1 LFLDKAI
8 EMSVQTNSR
17 KEFLKK
23 LILGIGGVITPETV
37 KSSSLE
43 QEVLKLTD
51 EQLDFLQEYE
61 AWLKNFH
68 EYVTKRN
75 SAPFDIEN
83 NKKLMELSAEA
94 EKRKP
99 ALEKF
104 MLDPLFA
111 SYFNYITKE
120 TTGLI

>member
-1 LFLDKAI
+1 
-8 EMSVQTNSR
+8 MSVQTNSR

-37 KSSSLE
+37 KNSSLE
-43 QEVLKLTD
+43 QEILKLTD

-83 NKKLMELSAEA
+83 NKKLMELSADA

-111 SYFNYITKE
+111 SYFNYISKE